1 MQDTAQ
7 EKIYNGWTAD
17 ELAVEL
23 DVEKT
28 IPDLPSFQQEG
39 GKMSAATRAKLGG
52 VIDIAYGNEPLQT
65 LDVFAPDGA
74 KDAPVIF
81 YIHGGGWRAGSKN
94 GYSFPAETMNE
105 AGILWVPI
113 DYGLAPDYT
122 VDQIVDHVRS
132 AFAWVYGNI
141 REHGGDP
148 DQIYVLGNSAGG
160 HLTGTLLMSGWHG
173 EYAVPG
179 NAIKGAC
186 AMSGVFDME
195 ALVHAAYGYNN
206 ELQMDLKSARAHSP
220 LFHIPQEL
228 PPIVIGY
235 GGPELEGFRK
245 QSRDFALALHDG
257 GHDVTEIAVPNT
269 DHFAM
274 GRQIAISGSEI
285 NQAVLNMVGK
295 G

>member
-1 MQDTAQ
+1 MQETAQ
-7 EKIYNGWTAD
+7 AKVYNDWTAD
-17 ELAVEL
+17 ELAYEL

-28 IPDLPSFQQEG
+28 IDDLPAYQQEA
-39 GKMSAATRAKLGG
+39 GKLSAATRDKRGG
-52 VIDIAYGNEPLQT
+52 VIDIRYGDEPLQT

-74 KDAPVIF
+74 KNAPVIF

-94 GYSFPAETMNE
+94 GYSFPAEAMND

-141 REHGGDP
+141 RDHGGDP
-148 DQIYVLGNSAGG
+148 DRIYVLGNSAGG
-160 HLTGTLLMSGWHG
+160 HLTGTLLMPGWHA

-186 AMSGVFDME
+186 PMSGVFDME
-195 ALVHAAYGYNN
+195 ALVHASYGYND
-206 ELQMDLKSARAHSP
+206 ELQMDLETARAHSP
-220 LFHIPQEL
+220 HYHL
-228 PPIVIGY
+228 PADAPLLIIGY
-235 GGPELEGFRK
+235 GEPELEGFRK
-245 QSRDFALALHDG
+245 QSRDYAQVMRDA
-257 GHDVTEIAVPNT
+257 GHTVTEIAVADT
-269 DHFAM
+269 HHFAM

-285 NQAVLNMVGK
+285 NKAVLEMIGA
-295 G
+295 